1 MWYDQFRDI
10 QNTACNMLHN
20 TSLGLVSFDLDD
32 DLNCCIFLDLLM
44 MGMKK
49 NRRLTNGQ
57 RELQFNSN
65 IYGPF
70 NVK

>member
-1 MWYDQFRDI
+1 MLYDQFRDI

-32 DLNCCIFLDLLM
+32 DLNCCIFSLM

-49 NRRLTNGQ
+49 
-57 RELQFNSN
+57 
-65 IYGPF
+65 ID
-70 NVK
+70 V